1 MTLPHSADL
10 PSLETREDYLSE
22 EFLVEVLR
30 SLVQARSV
38 NPQNSEASVIDV
50 IRGWLEPAGLECH
63 VIEFA
68 AGRPSL
74 AAVLNGTGSGS
85 TLTINGHVD
94 TVPIDDIGEWDSDP
108 FALDV
113 RDDGYA
119 YGRGACDMK
128 GGLSAQIGAA
138 LYLAAAPSSLVGT
151 LIAQFAAGE
160 ECGEPGTLSLIEA
173 GFGGDF
179 AIVTEPTELSI
190 AIAERGLCCFRFSIK
205 GRSIHGSRAHLGV
218 NPNGEL
224 PGLLTMLAGYQDEIL
239 ERSHPLLPGGS
250 CTPTIIRSG
259 VQYNAVPDICEV
271 MVDRRL
277 LPGETVNGEL
287 EDLRQRVAALPL
299 VNPESTV
306 EVTLLEY
313 PFPFE
318 AAEIGAESSFANVV
332 KESAASV
339 LGKDND
345 FVGTPFSSDVRNFVN
360 DGKIDAVTF
369 GPGNVAECHCANE
382 RVEIAQLSLCARAIV
397 HVSEQVLG

>member
-1 MTLPHSADL
+1 MTLPHSAEL
-10 PSLETREDYLSE
+10 PSLEVREDYLSE

-38 NPQNSEASVIDV
+38 NPQNSEVAVIDV

-74 AAVLNGTGSGS
+74 AAVLNGAGGGS

-138 LYLAAAPSSLVGT
+138 LYLVAAPNALVGT

-179 AIVTEPTELSI
+179 AIVTEPTELRI

-224 PGLLTMLAGYQDEIL
+224 PRLLTMLAGYQDEIL
-239 ERSHPLLPGGS
+239 QRSHPLLPGGS

-287 EDLRQRVAALPL
+287 EDLRQRVAALQL

-382 RVEIAQLSLCARAIV
+382 RVEIAQLRLCAKTIV